1 MSRKNA
7 REIALHLIFEYGFG
21 TFEAANVREE
31 CLSDDIMS
39 LISGEIALYAG
50 KLSREQSD
58 YIVSV
63 VTGVADHL
71 EELDEAIR
79 ATAQGW
85 SFKRLSRI
93 TVAILRLAI
102 YEMRYVDD
110 VPTGA
115 AINEAVELAKVY
127 DSPEAASF
135 INGVLGTLSRIPAA
149 PAAEAEAAEEVPAE

>member
-31 CLSDDIMS
+31 CLSDEIMS
-39 LISGEIALYAG
+39 LISGEISLYAG
-50 KLSREQSD
+50 KLSEAQAS

-63 VTGVADHL
+63 VTGVAEHL
-71 EELDEAIR
+71 EELDNTIR
-79 ATAQGW
+79 ETAQGW

-102 YEMRYVDD
+102 FEMRYVAD
-110 VPTGA
+110 VPAGA
-115 AINEAVELAKVY
+115 AINEAVELAKIY
-127 DSPEAASF
+127 DSSEAASF
-135 INGVLGTLSRIPAA
+135 INGILGTVSRTM
-149 PAAEAEAAEEVPAE
+149 AE

>member
-21 TFEAANVREE
+21 TFEAENVREE
-31 CLSDDIMS
+31 CLSDEIMS

-50 KLSREQSD
+50 KLSEAQTN

-63 VTGVADHL
+63 VTGVAEHL
-71 EELDEAIR
+71 EELDNTIQENAK
-79 ATAQGW
+79 GW

-93 TVAILRLAI
+93 TVALLRLAI

-115 AINEAVELAKVY
+115 AINEAVELAKIY
-127 DSPEAASF
+127 DSHEAASF
-135 INGVLGTLSRIPAA
+135 INGILGTVSRAS
-149 PAAEAEAAEEVPAE
+149 AE

>member
-31 CLSDDIMS
+31 CLSDEIMS
-39 LISGEIALYAG
+39 LISGEISLYAG
-50 KLSREQSD
+50 KLSKAQTD

-63 VTGVADHL
+63 VTGVAEKL
-71 EELDEAIR
+71 EELDNTIR
-79 ATAQGW
+79 ETAQGW
-85 SFKRLSRI
+85 SFKRLSRV

-102 YEMRYVDD
+102 FEMRYVDD
-110 VPTGA
+110 VPAGA

-127 DSPEAASF
+127 DSTEAASF
-135 INGVLGTLSRIPAA
+135 INGILGTVSRAI
-149 PAAEAEAAEEVPAE
+149 AE

>member
-21 TFEAANVREE
+21 TFEAENVREE
-31 CLSDDIMS
+31 RLSEEIMS

-50 KLSREQSD
+50 KLSEAQTN

-63 VTGVADHL
+63 VTGVAQHL
-71 EELDEAIR
+71 EELDETIR
-79 ATAQGW
+79 ENAKGW

-93 TVAILRLAI
+93 TVALLRLSI
-102 YEMRYVDD
+102 YEMRYVED

-135 INGVLGTLSRIPAA
+135 INGILGAVSRA
-149 PAAEAEAAEEVPAE
+149 AAE

>member
-21 TFEAANVREE
+21 TFEAENVREE
-31 CLSDDIMS
+31 CLSDEIMS
-39 LISGEIALYAG
+39 LISGEISLYAG
-50 KLSREQSD
+50 KLSEAQTS

-63 VTGVADHL
+63 VTGVADRL
-71 EELDEAIR
+71 EELDNTIR
-79 ATAQGW
+79 ETAQGW

-102 YEMRYVDD
+102 YEMRYVKD

-135 INGVLGTLSRIPAA
+135 INGILGTVSRTV
-149 PAAEAEAAEEVPAE
+149 AE

>member
-1 MSRKNA
+1 VSRKNA

-21 TFEAANVREE
+21 TFEAENVREE
-31 CLSDDIMS
+31 CLSDEIMS

-50 KLSREQSD
+50 KLSEAQTN

-63 VTGVADHL
+63 VTGVAEHL
-71 EELDEAIR
+71 EELDKTIQDHAK
-79 ATAQGW
+79 GW

-93 TVAILRLAI
+93 TVALLRLAI
-102 YEMRYVDD
+102 FEMRYVED

-127 DSPEAASF
+127 DSTEAASF
-135 INGVLGTLSRIPAA
+135 INGILGSVSRMT
-149 PAAEAEAAEEVPAE
+149 AE

>member
-31 CLSDDIMS
+31 CLSDEIMS
-39 LISGEIALYAG
+39 LISGEISLYAG
-50 KLSREQSD
+50 KLSEAQTN

-71 EELDEAIR
+71 EELDQMIR
-79 ATAQGW
+79 ETAQGW

-102 YEMRYVDD
+102 YEMSYVDD

-135 INGVLGTLSRIPAA
+135 INGVLGTVSRA
-149 PAAEAEAAEEVPAE
+149 AAE

>member
-31 CLSDDIMS
+31 RLSEEIMS
-39 LISGEIALYAG
+39 LISGEISLYAG
-50 KLSREQSD
+50 KLSDAQTS

-71 EELDEAIR
+71 EELDNTIR
-79 ATAQGW
+79 DTAQGW

-102 YEMRYVDD
+102 YEMRYVED
-110 VPTGA
+110 VPTGV

-127 DSPEAASF
+127 DSSEAASF
-135 INGVLGTLSRIPAA
+135 INGVLGTVSR
-149 PAAEAEAAEEVPAE
+149 AAEA

>member
-31 CLSDDIMS
+31 CLSDEIMS
-39 LISGEIALYAG
+39 LISGEISLYAG
-50 KLSREQSD
+50 KLSEAQTA

-63 VTGVADHL
+63 VTGVADKL
-71 EELDEAIR
+71 EELDNTIR
-79 ATAQGW
+79 ETAQGW

-102 YEMRYVDD
+102 FEMRYVDD
-110 VPTGA
+110 VPAGA

-135 INGVLGTLSRIPAA
+135 INGILGTVSRTI
-149 PAAEAEAAEEVPAE
+149 AE

>member
-31 CLSDDIMS
+31 CLSDEIMS
-39 LISGEIALYAG
+39 LISGEISLYAG
-50 KLSREQSD
+50 KLSEAQAS

-63 VTGVADHL
+63 VTGVAEHL
-71 EELDEAIR
+71 EELDNTIR
-79 ATAQGW
+79 ETAQGW

-102 YEMRYVDD
+102 FEMRYVAD
-110 VPTGA
+110 VPAGA
-115 AINEAVELAKVY
+115 AINEAIELAKIY
-127 DSPEAASF
+127 DSSEAASF
-135 INGVLGTLSRIPAA
+135 INGILGTVSRTM
-149 PAAEAEAAEEVPAE
+149 AE